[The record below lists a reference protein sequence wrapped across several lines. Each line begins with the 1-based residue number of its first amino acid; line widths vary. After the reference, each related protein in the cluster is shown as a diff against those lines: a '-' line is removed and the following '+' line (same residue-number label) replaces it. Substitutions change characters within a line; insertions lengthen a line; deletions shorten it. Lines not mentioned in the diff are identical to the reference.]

1 MRPSGAGLG
10 NMSGQECT
18 FSYMY
23 TGQIPPGQV
32 PLRTSA
38 PVDKFQFGQFPPGQV
53 PLRTSS
59 PGRQASKK
67 DKFPPDN
74 FPPDKFHF
82 GQVPP
87 RGKLSGGN
95 LSASLPRTRTL
106 PSERA
111 ICPELDLIR
120 RYIGEY
126 RFGFSGIPVAFWPL
140 KRPLNGPKLSD
151 LIPNVTTHKMHF

>member
-59 PGRQASKK
+59 PRTSSPGRQASKK

-74 FPPDKFHF
+74 FPPDKFPPDKFHF
-82 GQVPP
+82 GQVPT
-87 RGKLSGGN
+87 RGKLSGGKLSGGK
-95 LSASLPRTRTL
+95 LSASREAPMGKAGHAAAARQRCHPGKPGTFF
-106 PSERA
+106 P
-111 ICPELDLIR
+111 CP
-120 RYIGEY
+120 G
-126 RFGFSGIPVAFWPL
+126 
-140 KRPLNGPKLSD
+140 
-151 LIPNVTTHKMHF
+151 H

>member
-59 PGRQASKK
+59 PRTSSPGRQASKK
-67 DKFPPDN
+67 DKFPPDK
-74 FPPDKFHF
+74 FPY

-87 RGKLSGGN
+87 GQVPLASSPGDLLPQVNYMNIIMLMLICGVESSDYWELAFKNNSKYFLLRSLLGSGY
-95 LSASLPRTRTL
+95 TL
-106 PSERA
+106 WS
-111 ICPELDLIR
+111 
-120 RYIGEY
+120 
-126 RFGFSGIPVAFWPL
+126 
-140 KRPLNGPKLSD
+140 N
-151 LIPNVTTHKMHF
+151 